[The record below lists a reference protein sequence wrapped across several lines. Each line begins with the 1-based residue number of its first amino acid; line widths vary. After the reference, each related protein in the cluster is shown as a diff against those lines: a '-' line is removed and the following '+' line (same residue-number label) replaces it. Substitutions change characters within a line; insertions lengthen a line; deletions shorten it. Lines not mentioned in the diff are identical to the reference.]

1 MAISGVTDYT
11 STYAGYTNSANSKKQ
26 ATEETGRKRKY

>member
-1 MAISGVTDYT
+1 MAISGATDYT

-26 ATEETGRKRKY
+26 ATEETGGKRKY